1 MRIDHGRLERILGVP
16 VVKINP
22 VKGTGIDE
30 LKRRIKEAES
40 PKINIKYD
48 DHIEAALA
56 NALSC
61 FENLETKLSKRG
73 LAVRLLEGDPLIM
86 KNMDAGPLKKPVNGP

>member
-40 PKINIKYD
+40 PKNQQHKIRRS
-48 DHIEAALA
+48 HRSRSSEC
-56 NALSC
+56 S
-61 FENLETKLSKRG
+61 
-73 LAVRLLEGDPLIM
+73 IM
-86 KNMDAGPLKKPVNGP
+86 L